1 MGGKG
6 SGLAASSFLFC
17 IEPSLGGLM
26 FQFLIGAPPDV
37 FDVIGFGI
45 TQFASVCPLQPGRH
59 FHD

>member
-26 FQFLIGAPPDV
+26 FQFLICAPPHV
-37 FDVIGFGI
+37 FDVIGFGS
-45 TQFASVCPLQPGRH
+45 TRFVSACPVQPSGH